1 MNYLQIGNFSLP
13 SLWLAVLT
21 ALFGAS
27 LLYKLLTSKKVGE
40 WYWNSFILYFLAWK
54 LSYILFNI
62 TMFIDMPLSILYF
75 NGGTK
80 GHFLGLTLL
89 SLYLL
94 FLAGKKHP
102 GLPTET
108 ASIFFLF
115 FLTYEVISKLLEQQ
129 WIEVFSHFVVFAGYL
144 VLFLSLKRKNKRITG
159 PIIIVLVLIELLH
172 FSIFSTLLSLKVLTL
187 TWIGLTVLS
196 LFKKMD
202 KEGKIL
208 E

>member
-1 MNYLQIGNFSLP
+1 MSYYQIGNFSLP

-21 ALFGAS
+21 TLFGAS
-27 LLYKLLTSKKVGE
+27 LLYKLLTGAKVGE
-40 WYWNSFILYFLAWK
+40 WYWNSFFLYFLAWK

-62 TMFIDMPLSILYF
+62 TMFIDLPLSILYF

-80 GHFLGLTLL
+80 GHFIGLTLL

-102 GLPTET
+102 GLQKE
-108 ASIFFLF
+108 AGSIFLLF
-115 FLTYEVISKLLEQQ
+115 FFTYEVISKLLEMQ
-129 WIEVFSHFVVFAGYL
+129 WIEVFSHFVVFAGYI
-144 VLFLSLKRKNKRITG
+144 VLFLFLKRKSKPITG
-159 PIIIVLVLIELLH
+159 PIIIVLILIELLL
-172 FSIFSTLLSLKVLTL
+172 FSIFSTLFSFKALTL

-202 KEGKIL
+202 KEAELL

>member
-1 MNYLQIGNFSLP
+1 MNYYQIGNFSLP

-27 LLYKLLTSKKVGE
+27 LFHKLLTGKKVGE
-40 WYWNSFILYFLAWK
+40 WYWNSFFLYFLAWK

-102 GLPTET
+102 GLEKE
-108 ASIFFLF
+108 AGSIFLLF
-115 FLTYEVISKLLEQQ
+115 FFTYEVISKLLEKQ
-129 WIEVFSHFVVFAGYL
+129 WIEVFSHFVVFAGYI
-144 VLFLSLKRKNKRITG
+144 VLFLFLKRKNKLITW
-159 PIIIVLVLIELLH
+159 PIIIVLILIELLL
-172 FSIFSTLLSLKVLTL
+172 FSIFSTLFSFKALTL

-196 LFKKMD
+196 LFKKN
-202 KEGKIL
+202 GQGGGNT
-208 E
+208 

>member
-1 MNYLQIGNFSLP
+1 MNYFQIGNVSIP
-13 SLWLAVLT
+13 TLWLAVLT

-27 LLYKLLTSKKVGE
+27 LLYKLLTGKKVGD

-102 GLPTET
+102 GLQKEA
-108 ASIFFLF
+108 ASIFLLF

-129 WIEVFSHFVVFAGYL
+129 WIEVFSHFVVFAGYI
-144 VLFLSLKRKNKRITG
+144 VLFLFLKRKNKIITW
-159 PIIIVLVLIELLH
+159 PIIIVLILIELLL
-172 FSIFSTLLSLKVLTL
+172 FSIFSTLFSFKALTL

-196 LFKKMD
+196 LSKKMD
-202 KEGKIL
+202 KEAEIL